1 RRAAHSTKYSVQ
13 STYEHDRPSPI
24 PNLRSARGLI
34 RQPMSISSI
43 AIADSRSAVLCRLYD
58 YVELTKPRIAILEL
72 LVVVAAGVVATWGQ
86 PDPWLM
92 VHAMLGTLLV
102 ASSASAAN
110 QWLER
115 HQDARMARTAS
126 RPLPAGRLT
135 SSEAIVF

>member
-1 RRAAHSTKYSVQ
+1 MVYRRAGSS
-13 STYEHDRPSPI
+13 R
-24 PNLRSARGLI
+24 
-34 RQPMSISSI
+34 MSISTIII
-43 AIADSRSAVLCRLYD
+43 APARASFVSRVAD

-135 SSEAIVF
+135 SGEAVVFAGICLMAGFAQLVMNV